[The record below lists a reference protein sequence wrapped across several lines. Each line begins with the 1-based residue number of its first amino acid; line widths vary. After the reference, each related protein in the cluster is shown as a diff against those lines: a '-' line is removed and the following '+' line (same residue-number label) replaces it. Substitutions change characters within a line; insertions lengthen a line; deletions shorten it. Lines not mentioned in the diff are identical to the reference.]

1 MRNIFIKKG
10 VKVMDFLKSF
20 WPTPFKIE
28 RKNLASF
35 LIQLIIFIVV
45 CAVVGVL
52 IGVLNAIPVIGVIFW
67 ILGSLLELYSII
79 GIVLCVLV
87 FLDVIK

>member
-1 MRNIFIKKG
+1 
-10 VKVMDFLKSF
+10 MDLLKTI

-28 RKNLASF
+28 RKNLSSF

-45 CAVVGVL
+45 CAVVGIL
-52 IGVLNAIPVIGVIFW
+52 IGVLSAIPILGVIFW
-67 ILGSLLELYSII
+67 ILGSLLELYSFI

>member
-1 MRNIFIKKG
+1 MN
-10 VKVMDFLKSF
+10 FLKTV

-28 RKNLASF
+28 RKNLVSF
-35 LIQLIIFIVV
+35 LIQLIIFVV
-45 CAVVGVL
+45 ICAVVGVL
-52 IGVLNAIPVIGVIFW
+52 FGVLGAIPILGIIFW
-67 ILGSLLELYSII
+67 ILGSLLEIYSIV

>member
-1 MRNIFIKKG
+1 
-10 VKVMDFLKSF
+10 MDFLKKL

-28 RKNLASF
+28 RKNLVSF
-35 LIQLIIFIVV
+35 LVQLIIFLVI

-52 IGVLNAIPVIGVIFW
+52 IGVLSSIPIVGIIFW
-67 ILGSLLELYSII
+67 IVGSLMELYSII
-79 GIVLCVLV
+79 GVVLCILV

>member
-1 MRNIFIKKG
+1 MDMLKK
-10 VKVMDFLKSF
+10 L

-28 RKNLASF
+28 RKNLSSF

-52 IGVLNAIPVIGVIFW
+52 IGVLSAIPIVGIIFW
-67 ILGSLLELYSII
+67 IVGSLLEIYSLV

-87 FLDVIK
+87 FLDVVK